1 MKLSFLARYLSLLN
15 QAGWIE
21 ARASAYTRPSRHW
34 PGSLGPVRLRSQCCR
49 GEAASSMVTMV
60 TAVSV
65 CLAHYHHTC
74 SPPRVPPHT
83 G

>member
-34 PGSLGPVRLRSQCCR
+34 PGSLAPVRLRSQCCR

-60 TAVSV
+60 TAVS
-65 CLAHYHHTC
+65 LAHYRDTC
-74 SPPRVPPHT
+74 SPPRVPVHT